1 MEKATRQQTK
11 DHNINLVFKTIY
23 AQGDISRADVARIT
37 HLTRTTVSDIVAD
50 LIEQGYLSEAGTGES
65 AGGKPPI
72 LLHLNENARQIV
84 SLDLSGADYSGA
96 ILNLKGKICDRQSVT
111 PRLSD
116 GKASLDDIYLLA
128 QQLLEAS
135 TAPVL
140 GIAVA
145 LPGLID
151 VEKGD
156 TRRSVHLKWEDVPL
170 QRLMQEH
177 FRLPV
182 YLINDSH
189 AAALAEFTF
198 GEMRSAQNLIVVRI
212 GEGIGSGII
221 LSGRL
226 HYGDGYGAG
235 EIGHLTVVD
244 GGRQCSCGNYGCLET
259 VASPPAIIQHMQEL
273 AEYEW
278 ISFTDGGTLKPEA
291 ITWDF
296 VQSAYNSG
304 DETVIELIKEAG
316 RYLGIS
322 IANLVSILNLHRIVI
337 SGRYVEFDSLFLEAV
352 SSEVK
357 RRSLFT
363 MAAETQIVN
372 SVLGPE
378 NVLMGASAL
387 VLQKEIGLP

>member
-11 DHNINLVFKTIY
+11 DHNINLVLKTIY
-23 AQGDISRADVARIT
+23 AHGDISRADAARIT
-37 HLTRTTVSDIVAD
+37 HLTRTTVSDIVAE
-50 LIEQGYLSEAGTGES
+50 LIDQGYLSEAGTGES

-72 LLHLNENARQIV
+72 LLHLNDNARQVI
-84 SLDLSGADYSGA
+84 SLDLSGPAYRGA
-96 ILNLKGKICDRQSVT
+96 VLNLKGSICFQTAVT
-111 PRLSD
+111 PREKD
-116 GKASLDDIYLLA
+116 GKASLEDIFELTALLLQA
-128 QQLLEAS
+128 AS
-135 TAPVL
+135 APIL

-151 VEKGD
+151 VATGEA
-156 TRRSVHLKWEDVPL
+156 RRSVHLKWEDVPL
-170 QRLMQEH
+170 QRLMQDR

-182 YLINDSH
+182 YLMNDSH
-189 AAALAEFTF
+189 AAALAEYSF
-198 GEMRSAQNLIVVRI
+198 GEMQGAQNLIVVRI

-259 VASPPAIIQHMQEL
+259 VASPPAIVQHMQEL

-278 ISFTDGGTLKPEA
+278 ISFTRGGTLRPEE

-296 VQSAYNSG
+296 VRAAYHAG

-337 SGRYVEFDSLFLEAV
+337 SGGYVEFGSLFLEAV
-352 SSEVK
+352 SNEVK

-372 SVLGPE
+372 SVLGPD
-378 NVLMGASAL
+378 NVLIGASAL
-387 VLQKEIGLP
+387 VLEKETGLP